1 MLEQSIFKAEIW
13 METESS
19 FPLLSVVGVRDVV
32 HAILS
37 TDTNVIGSSLDIC
50 IAKVNE
56 KGPHLSN

>member
-1 MLEQSIFKAEIW
+1 